1 MQLQV
6 ILRNSNQFEIQSQTI
21 YPNYSSFQNLTQ
33 PQQVDFESNNIEL
46 EESNNQNME
55 YQNNIFSGSNQMNQ
69 QNQYLYQNNN
79 EQTMKIMF
87 SENQNNDIFKRFNN
101 NNQIKNNIFEPL
113 CQNKQSNNQMEV
125 IDNVNTGYQEDKQ
138 QDEAMMQQQN
148 EERDLL
154 RKCISDMMCK
164 KQENCR
170 SKKRYNIL
178 NLHRNRII
186 ENTLDLIY
194 YDAQYF
200 TTEDFEYRVCM
211 NIEKLVKEQEELD
224 QMKYDSDLEL
234 QRVEEEY
241 YRKQIE
247 QFNQNYEQE
256 IEEDENDDD
265 SDEIN
270 IIQLN
275 DTKFNQN
282 KTQVQY
288 QNNF

>member
-1 MQLQV
+1 MQLQL
-6 ILRNSNQFEIQSQTI
+6 ISRNSNYFQIQQQKI
-21 YPNYSSFQNLTQ
+21 YPNFTSFQNLTQ
-33 PQQVDFESNNIEL
+33 PQQVDLESNNIEL
-46 EESNNQNME
+46 EENNTQNME

-69 QNQYLYQNNN
+69 QNNFFYQKYN
-79 EQTMKIMF
+79 EQPMKAMF
-87 SENQNNDIFKRFNN
+87 NENQNYDIFSRFNN
-101 NNQIKNNIFEPL
+101 NNQIKNNIFEPTSYN
-113 CQNKQSNNQMEV
+113 NKNDNQMEV
-125 IDNVNTGYQEDKQ
+125 IENVNDSYQGEK
-138 QDEAMMQQQN
+138 QDEEIQKQN
-148 EERDLL
+148 EEREML

-211 NIEKLVKEQEELD
+211 NIEKLVQEQEEQD
-224 QMKYDSDLEL
+224 QMKYDYDQEL
-234 QRVEEEY
+234 QRVEDEY
-241 YRKQIE
+241 YRRQLE
-247 QFNQNYEQE
+247 QFNQNNEQE
-256 IEEDENDDD
+256 MEEDDDDDD

-275 DTKFNQN
+275 DAKFNQN
-282 KTQVQY
+282 KTEPKY
-288 QNNF
+288 QNNL